1 MVSSI
6 NSAQLATTQIL
17 LRVLKEEKQS
27 TASSSSSSSSG
38 GNDNYYSSA
47 LSSLMAGYGQ
57 DDDSEVETYDTS
69 LLRAIDAAGGTED
82 STEVK
87 AAVSDDIQTASFMDG
102 LKARLE
108 EMTTSGDAALKA
120 KEMLAALE
128 DGTLTVTDAVNGRQI
143 KAWDAEGEE
152 GDRTADEI
160 ARTDWSS
167 FLKSQLSR
175 DKTGGYELTETGAH
189 IDKTTGESA
198 SFLTVDG
205 TYVYVT
211 WPTATDAA

>member
-27 TASSSSSSSSG
+27 TGSSSG
-38 GNDNYYSSA
+38 SGSGRNDNYYSSA
-47 LSSLMAGYGQ
+47 LSSLMADYGQ

-102 LKARLE
+102 LKAKLE

-128 DGTLTVTDAVNGRQI
+128 DGTLTVTDAVNGRQL
-143 KAWDAEGEE
+143 KAWDTDGET
-152 GDRTADEI
+152 GDRKADEI

>member
-27 TASSSSSSSSG
+27 TASSSSSGSG

-47 LSSLMAGYGQ
+47 LSSLMADYGQ

-82 STEVK
+82 SAEVK
-87 AAVSDDIQTASFMDG
+87 TAVSDDIQTASFMDG
-102 LKARLE
+102 LKAKLE
-108 EMTTSGDAALKA
+108 EMTTSGDAAVKA

-128 DGTLTVTDAVNGRQI
+128 DGTLTVTDAVNGRQL
-143 KAWDAEGEE
+143 KAWDTEGET
-152 GDRTADEI
+152 GDRKADEI

>member
-27 TASSSSSSSSG
+27 TGSSSGSG

-47 LSSLMAGYGQ
+47 LSSLMADYGQ

-82 STEVK
+82 SAEVK
-87 AAVSDDIQTASFMDG
+87 TAVSDDIQTASFMDG
-102 LKARLE
+102 LKAKLE
-108 EMTTSGDAALKA
+108 EMTTSGDAAVKA

-128 DGTLTVTDAVNGRQI
+128 DGTLTVTDAVNGRQL
-143 KAWDAEGEE
+143 KAWDTEGET
-152 GDRTADEI
+152 GDRKADEI